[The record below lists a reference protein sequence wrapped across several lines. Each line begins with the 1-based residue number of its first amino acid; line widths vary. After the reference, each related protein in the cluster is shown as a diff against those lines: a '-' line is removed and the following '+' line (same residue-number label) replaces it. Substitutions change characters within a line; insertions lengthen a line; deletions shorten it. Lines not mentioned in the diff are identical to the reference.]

1 MNAPAT
7 MAESLDSQYD
17 VEASNNLH
25 LGHVEPR
32 MDIQSSMGPFHF
44 LPGYKIVYPRV
55 VVDALADIYAEYN
68 ETFCTLVEQN
78 KEWETDYQYCMRE
91 KSPVPVNFGV
101 QIDMVGLP
109 QSLLEATSCISIREV
124 REVLRKRIFEIENS
138 LAMYQ
143 LLEGIFRPDGD
154 DSFFKKEFRASL
166 ARLKRRFKKPIA
178 LLAVTDQKYEAMR
191 QSEFGKVGT
200 EPLTDSE
207 VTEMSG
213 FDRFFGPRQFQEYV
227 SSKRGKCDYLLYA
240 RTSDPVAKLKKP
252 ELVVEHPLLGDPTM
266 RRIIKVHAV
275 TINIDNPLW
284 SVSDVRR
291 VNDTKEY
298 MLPMGLAFGARS
310 QLDVFTP
317 GFAAHLSAGK
327 PYAEYSGDRFSS
339 AFVKYLLEQGF
350 SRQHIESGE
359 VKLRCKPMKG
369 TYGCYGHV
377 TGFLRDSDFRTEFR
391 NNIRKRGPYVI
402 QPEMQIPVVINQADG
417 QAYTY
422 IDRNFLTT
430 DGRNYR
436 FMGGFRSLMPLHSIE
451 AHKGRNHGN
460 IETVWAEIM

>member
-7 MAESLDSQYD
+7 MAESLDSQYY
-17 VEASNNLH
+17 VEASSNLH
-25 LGHVEPR
+25 LGQVEPR
-32 MDIQSSMGPFHF
+32 VDIQSSMGPFHF

-68 ETFCTLVEQN
+68 ETFCALVEQN

-124 REVLRKRIFEIENS
+124 RDMLRKRIFEIENS

-143 LLEGIFRPDGD
+143 LLEGIFRPGD
-154 DSFFKKEFRASL
+154 DDSLFKKEFRASL
-166 ARLKRRFKKPIA
+166 ARLVRRFKKPIA

-191 QSEFGKVGT
+191 QSEFGKLGT
-200 EPLTDSE
+200 EPLTDTE
-207 VTEMSG
+207 VKEMSG
-213 FDRFFGPRQFQEYV
+213 FDRFFGPVEFREYV
-227 SSKRGKCDYLLYA
+227 SAKGGKCEYLLYA
-240 RTSDPVAKLKKP
+240 RTSDPVVKLKKP
-252 ELVVEHPLLGDPTM
+252 DAKVDHPLLNDPGM
-266 RRIIKVHAV
+266 RRVIKAYSV

-298 MLPMGLAFGARS
+298 MLPMGLAFGVRS

-327 PYAEYSGDRFSS
+327 PYAEYSEDRFTR
-339 AFVKYLLEQGF
+339 AFIVYLQEQGF
-350 SRQHIESGE
+350 SCRQIESGDA
-359 VKLRCKPMKG
+359 KLRCKPMKG

-402 QPEMQIPVVINQADG
+402 QPEMQIPIVVNQTDG
-417 QAYTY
+417 QSYTF

-436 FMGGFRSLMPLHSIE
+436 FMGGFRSLMPLQSIE
-451 AHKGRNHGN
+451 AHNGRNHGN